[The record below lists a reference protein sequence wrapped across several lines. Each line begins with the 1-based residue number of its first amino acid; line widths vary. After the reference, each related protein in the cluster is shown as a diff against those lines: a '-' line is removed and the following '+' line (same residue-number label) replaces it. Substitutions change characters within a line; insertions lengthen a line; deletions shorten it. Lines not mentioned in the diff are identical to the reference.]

1 MASTGEPDRKKRH
14 FSSISPTEAAAAV
27 KKQPFFWPS
36 SEDKLDTAV
45 LQFQNLKLSQK
56 LEAQQVECSILED
69 RLSQIKDK
77 QLPYSSSLKTVHKS
91 WDKLTD
97 AVESCSVRVS
107 GSSSGGH
114 RSVNKEDGS
123 SPDIKDDFINRLLE
137 TGATESSSSSNI
149 CSNGMEDGRG
159 NNTSTQVTQ
168 TLHNL
173 VAATNDIRCLKDEL
187 YPTVLKTGLDKDSC
201 GQQLALNE
209 LESEV
214 KSFRVALD
222 DVLVKFKSLSRE
234 LKSYRDADARV
245 RADLKRI
252 RGELE
257 DEVVELQQCNG
268 DLSALRAE
276 RDATAGAFF
285 PVLSPGNKLASSDKT
300 RDKQRDLQDME
311 GVLKELTVLAS
322 SRLQELKELHKERT
336 KILERTSILQ
346 NKSKSVRG
354 ISSSQACLSLK
365 DQLRRSKEA
374 VFKYMALLEKLQVE
388 KDSLFW
394 KERELNIKNELV
406 DVSRRTSAVA
416 DSRMA
421 SLDVEIQ
428 KQHDEKTRIKT
439 RLGNISK
446 ERGRKELFADTKALV
461 SSFPGEMSSMRSQ
474 LSSYKETA
482 GGIHSLRADVQSLS
496 GVLCRKGKECEA
508 LHLRSAGYAS
518 QLRDLN
524 ATVRDLKNSH
534 EELQLFLDMFKRES
548 TDPRDIAEA
557 KEQEYRAW
565 AHVESLKSSLDEQN
579 LELRVKAANEAEAV
593 SQQML
598 AAAEAE
604 IADLR
609 QRMDDCKRDVAKHS
623 DVLKSKNEEH
633 GTYLSEIQTIGSAY
647 EDIVPQN
654 QQLLLQVTER
664 DDYNIKLY
672 LEGITSRQMQDA
684 LLIDKYI
691 MDKDIQQASASA
703 SFLSKRSLRIED
715 QMRLCTDQYQRLAED
730 RYQKSITLENL
741 QKKRADVV
749 NGLEQARSKL
759 EESHSRVEKSRV
771 DYGAL
776 ELELETER
784 FNRRRIEEDME
795 TAKKKVSRLRSLIEG
810 SSATQKLRQ
819 ELSEFKEILKCK
831 ACNDRSKEVVITKCF
846 HLFCNPCVQKIIG
859 TRQRKCPTCS
869 ASFGPND
876 IKPIYI

>member
-1 MASTGEPDRKKRH
+1 MASTGEPDPKKRH

-69 RLSQIKDK
+69 KLSQIKDK
-77 QLPYSSSLKTVHKS
+77 QLPYNSSLKTVHKS
-91 WDKLTD
+91 WAKLTA
-97 AVESCSVRVS
+97 AVESCSIRVS
-107 GSSSGGH
+107 DSSSGAH

-123 SPDIKDDFINRLLE
+123 SPAVKDEFINRLLE
-137 TGATESSSSSNI
+137 TGATESSSSNI
-149 CSNGMEDGRG
+149 CSNRMEENRG
-159 NNTSTQVTQ
+159 NTSSQFTQ
-168 TLHNL
+168 TLYSL
-173 VAATNDIRCLKDEL
+173 VAATNDLRCLKDEL
-187 YPTVLKTGLDKDSC
+187 YPTVLRTGLDKDLC
-201 GQQLALNE
+201 GQLALNE
-209 LESEV
+209 LESDI
-214 KSFRVALD
+214 KSFRVDLD

-234 LKSYRDADARV
+234 LQSYRDADAKV

-285 PVLSPGNKLASSDKT
+285 PVLSPGNNIATSDKA

-311 GVLKELTVLAS
+311 SVLKELTVLAS
-322 SRLQELKELHKERT
+322 SRLQELKDLHEERT
-336 KILERTSILQ
+336 KILEKLSILQ
-346 NKSKSVRG
+346 NKSKSVRC
-354 ISSSQACLSLK
+354 ISSSQAYLSLK
-365 DQLRRSKEA
+365 DQLGKSKKA
-374 VFKYMALLEKLQVE
+374 VFQYMALLEKLQVE
-388 KDSLFW
+388 KDSIVW
-394 KERELNIKNELV
+394 REREMNIKNELV
-406 DVSRRTSAVA
+406 DVSRRTSSVA
-416 DSRMA
+416 DSRIA

-428 KQHDEKTRIKT
+428 KQLDEKLRIKT
-439 RLGNISK
+439 RLGNISR
-446 ERGRKELFADTKALV
+446 ERGRKEIFADMKALI
-461 SSFPGEMSSMRSQ
+461 SSFPEEMSSMRSQ
-474 LSSYKETA
+474 LDNYKESA

-496 GVLCRKGKECEA
+496 GVLCRKTKECEA
-508 LHLRSAGYAS
+508 LHMRSADYAS
-518 QLRDLN
+518 QLGDLN

-534 EELQLFLDMFKRES
+534 EELKLFLDMYKRES
-548 TDPRDIAEA
+548 TDSRDIAEA
-557 KEQEYRAW
+557 KEHEYRAW
-565 AHVESLKSSLDEQN
+565 AHVQSLKSSLDEQN

-598 AAAEAE
+598 ATAEAE

-609 QRMDDCKRDVAKHS
+609 QKMDDCKRDVAKYS
-623 DVLKSKNEEH
+623 DILKSKHEEH

-691 MDKDIQQASASA
+691 MDKDIQQASAYA
-703 SFLSKRSLRIED
+703 SFLAKKSSRIED
-715 QMRLCTDQYQRLAED
+715 QLRFCTDQFQRLAED
-730 RYQKSITLENL
+730 RYQKAVTLENL
-741 QKKRADVV
+741 QKKRADIG
-749 NGLEQARSKL
+749 NGLEQARSRL
-759 EESHSRVEKSRV
+759 EESHSKVEQCRV

-776 ELELETER
+776 ELELEIER
-784 FNRRRIEEDME
+784 FDRRRIEEE
-795 TAKKKVSRLRSLIEG
+795 TEIAKQKVSRLGSLIEG
-810 SSATQKLRQ
+810 SSAIQKLRQ
-819 ELSEFKEILKCK
+819 EVSEFKEILKCK
-831 ACNDRSKEVVITKCF
+831 ACNDRPKEVVITKCY
-846 HLFCNPCVQKIIG
+846 HLFCNPCVQKITG